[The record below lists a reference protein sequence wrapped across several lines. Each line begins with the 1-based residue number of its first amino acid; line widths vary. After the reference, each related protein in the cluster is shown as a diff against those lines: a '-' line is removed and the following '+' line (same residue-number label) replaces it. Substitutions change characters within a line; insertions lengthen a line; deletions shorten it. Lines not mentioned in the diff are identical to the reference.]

1 MNYQVASNGELFE
14 FRIWYFAFD
23 FYFSNCLVGTASAGL
38 GDCVGSAIKAQHRLT
53 EEDRFPGLPTE
64 GGRPGGGKLPSGH
77 NPLTRRDLSASNEP
91 KRSRSIIQTNTINPH
106 QTHHNN
112 PADPSD
118 QTLPC
123 IVWICLNQTPVQTMI
138 EPLLPAVIN
147 PC

>member
-64 GGRPGGGKLPSGH
+64 GGHPGGGQAAERTQTP
-77 NPLTRRDLSASNEP
+77 NPA
-91 KRSRSIIQTNTINPH
+91 RSSHITQTNTIQPH
-106 QTHHNN
+106 QFNLSD
-112 PADPSD
+112 PAAS
-118 QTLPC
+118 
-123 IVWICLNQTPVQTMI
+123 N
-138 EPLLPAVIN
+138 
-147 PC
+147 